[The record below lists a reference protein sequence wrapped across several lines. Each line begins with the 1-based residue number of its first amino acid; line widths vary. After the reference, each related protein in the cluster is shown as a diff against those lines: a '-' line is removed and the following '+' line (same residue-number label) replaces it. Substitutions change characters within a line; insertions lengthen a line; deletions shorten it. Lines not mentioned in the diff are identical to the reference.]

1 MKKAFT
7 LAAALLVMSAS
18 AYAAIYT
25 YSWDP
30 TKESPLTV
38 CDRYGASFVN
48 ASVSGRWVQC
58 SK

>member
-1 MKKAFT
+1 MKKAIALVAT
-7 LAAALLVMSAS
+7 LLVVSAS

-30 TKESPLTV
+30 TKESPLTT
-38 CDRYGASFVN
+38 CARYGAEFVN

>member
-1 MKKAFT
+1 MKKTIAS
-7 LAAALLVMSAS
+7 AIALLIVSAS

-25 YSWDP
+25 YPWDP
-30 TKESPLTV
+30 TKESPLTT